1 VGLFKSLKGARD
13 AMAAAPDMI
22 KQAQEMAA
30 NAQEMAAAQQQAASA
45 RQEQAAAI
53 VAAANETG
61 STEPIAGVSL
71 ELFAEVSREL
81 QNHDYDQ
88 TKAPEIA
95 ASKGIPAEDWQTAL
109 DGWNDRIKADPAI
122 AKQFNTYYRAG

>member
-1 VGLFKSLKGARD
+1 MGMFKNLKGAKD
-13 AMAAAPDMI
+13 AMASAPDMM

-30 NAQEMAAAQQQAASA
+30 NAQAMAQAQDAAAAADHAESRA
-45 RQEQAAAI
+45 RVEAAG
-53 VAAANETG
+53 ETG

-71 ELFAEVSREL
+71 QQFAEVSREL
-81 QNHDYDQ
+81 QNYNYDQ

-95 ASKGIPAEDWQTAL
+95 ASKGISGEDWQTAL

-122 AKQFNTYYRAG
+122 AKQFNTLYRAG

>member
-1 VGLFKSLKGARD
+1 MGMFKNLKGAKD
-13 AMAAAPDMI
+13 AMASAPDMM

-30 NAQEMAAAQQQAASA
+30 NAQAMAQDAAAAADHAESRA
-45 RQEQAAAI
+45 RVEAAG
-53 VAAANETG
+53 ETG

-71 ELFAEVSREL
+71 QQFAEVSREL
-81 QNHDYDQ
+81 QNYNYDQ

-95 ASKGIPAEDWQTAL
+95 ASKGISGEDWQTAL

-122 AKQFNTYYRAG
+122 AKQFNTLYRAG